1 MKQIDLKMW
10 QEAYNPSLSKFT
22 SVNNIDMIDGHGYSW
37 QVDIDPKTKGESYSL
52 WLGDTD
58 NQHMYQY
65 VPATGILSIIVNGY
79 SHIQETVTIN
89 FKCSFAD
96 TEKYIRDALK
106 GNNWKLATLFESRIT
121 IKPDELKKIL
131 MDKELSIMDNA
142 KKIEILE
149 QRIYKLEKR
158 ISQLEDQKRISQL
171 EDQTWRSKK
180 TTPIIWEPVI
190 TSYPNTQSLDH
201 DLNEKQDVCLFD
213 HVEGAS
219 IVGMVCTCSK
229 CITKC

>member
-1 MKQIDLKMW
+1 
-10 QEAYNPSLSKFT
+10 
-22 SVNNIDMIDGHGYSW
+22 
-37 QVDIDPKTKGESYSL
+37 
-52 WLGDTD
+52 
-58 NQHMYQY
+58 
-65 VPATGILSIIVNGY
+65 
-79 SHIQETVTIN
+79 
-89 FKCSFAD
+89 
-96 TEKYIRDALK
+96 
-106 GNNWKLATLFESRIT
+106 
-121 IKPDELKKIL
+121 

-142 KKIEILE
+142 KEIEILE
-149 QRIYKLEKR
+149 QRIYKLE
-158 ISQLEDQKRISQL
+158 KRISQL